1 MSQEIRWDKLDNT
14 ANLFPV
20 IAGESMS
27 NVYRI
32 SVTLTEL
39 VDPDLLQE
47 ALDIV
52 LPKFDG
58 FNLRLQKGIFWY
70 YFEENGNPAPKV
82 KEENTYPCR
91 FIEQNKNKHYLFRVT
106 YFKYRINLEVFHV
119 LTDGMGGINFLKEL
133 TYQYLRL
140 CHPEIREKVGDDLN
154 CGTSLNREDSF
165 IKNYRKSSSRPYQT

>member
-1 MSQEIRWDKLDNT
+1 MNHDNLIDSDKSENITKSGKKRSMSQEIRWDKLDNT

-39 VDPDLLQE
+39 VDHELLQE

-58 FNLRLQKGIFWY
+58 FNLRLQKGIFW
-70 YFEENGNPAPKV
+70 
-82 KEENTYPCR
+82 
-91 FIEQNKNKHYLFRVT
+91 
-106 YFKYRINLEVFHV
+106 
-119 LTDGMGGINFLKEL
+119 
-133 TYQYLRL
+133 
-140 CHPEIREKVGDDLN
+140 
-154 CGTSLNREDSF
+154 
-165 IKNYRKSSSRPYQT
+165 

>member
-1 MSQEIRWDKLDNT
+1 MNHDNLIDSDKSENITKSGKKRSMSQEIRWDKLDNT

-39 VDPDLLQE
+39 VDHELLQE

-91 FIEQNKNKHYLFRVT
+91 FIVQNKNKHYLFSVAMAAPRTFSAGIPNPPNISTALSTILIHTVAEL
-106 YFKYRINLEVFHV
+106 IIAVVLACSLVFII
-119 LTDGMGGINFLKEL
+119 T
-133 TYQYLRL
+133 R
-140 CHPEIREKVGDDLN
+140 
-154 CGTSLNREDSF
+154 
-165 IKNYRKSSSRPYQT
+165 